1 MGKIYARLIY
11 KYVTYG
17 INTGYKKLSDVPV
30 KYQGDTKIA
39 YKELFGADCP
49 NQREAGFVNNEAW
62 WVEYPPAT

>member
-39 YKELFGADCP
+39 YKELFGTDCP
-49 NQREAGFVNNEAW
+49 N
-62 WVEYPPAT
+62 